1 MSEPTDLT
9 LDTPFGPFTLSGE
22 QTQQFA
28 TEIKQVMNQ
37 IPYTDAADK
46 GAQDYIE
53 TDMLE
58 TKVQEIFEKEYPA
71 KMECFWRYLK
81 TNFNVDAIKN
91 YGQMDAPIAPI
102 FHDFELH
109 GSVYKLPLK
118 FIAHLSHKKLGNKIT
133 IQFIPYDGL
142 NIDLR
147 INFDHNC
154 KVGKDLWQNFMEYF
168 YTNSLLKGNK
178 FYADLSFITDPPN
191 AQWDDVVLSAENNK
205 VLRRNVVDFFNH
217 MDKFKSRGLKSSRG
231 VLLAGPP
238 GTGKTLTCN
247 VLMNDVNVTT
257 MVATRDSLAEI
268 GDIASIYRMAQ
279 KFAPTLLVFEDI
291 DTLGGVTRLHGDH
304 PLLGEFLNALSGTE
318 INDGV
323 VTLATTN
330 HVNKLDWALIDRP
343 GRFDARIDLGYP
355 DSELRERIL
364 EKYLDKVAHNKINL
378 NPIVKDTEGM
388 SGAYLEEIVRL
399 AFTIAL
405 EDNDYDDAKSKLTQK
420 HLTDATKKIIQQRNK
435 VKRDLA
441 TMELELPE
449 YGDDDDGI
457 PTFEHTLYG

>member
-1 MSEPTDLT
+1 MSEKHDLV
-9 LDTPFGPFTLSGE
+9 LDTPFGPFTLDGE

-28 TEIKQVMNQ
+28 TTIKQKLNQ
-37 IPYTDAADK
+37 IPYTDAADE
-46 GAQDYIE
+46 GSQNYIE
-53 TDMLE
+53 TEMME

-81 TNFNVDAIKN
+81 TNFTIEAIKN

-109 GSVYKLPLK
+109 GNVYKLPLK
-118 FIAHLSHKKLGNKIT
+118 LIAHLKHKETGNKIT

-154 KVGKDLWQNFMEYF
+154 KIGKEVWTNFMDFF
-168 YTNSLLKGNK
+168 YTNSLLKNNK
-178 FYADLSFITDPPN
+178 FYADLSFITDPPT
-191 AQWDDVVLSAENNK
+191 AMWEDVVLSEENQHTLK
-205 VLRRNVVDFFNH
+205 RNVVDFFEH
-217 MDKFKSRGLKSSRG
+217 MDLFKARNLKSSRG
-231 VLLAGPP
+231 VMLAGPP

-257 MVATRDSLAEI
+257 IVVTRDSLSET
-268 GDIASIYRMAQ
+268 GDIAGVYEMAQ

-291 DTLGGVTRLHGDH
+291 DTLGGITRMAGDH

-318 INDGV
+318 SNEGV

-330 HVNKLDWALIDRP
+330 HANKLDWALIDRP

-355 DSELRERIL
+355 DAELRERIL
-364 EKYLDKVAHNKINL
+364 NKYLEKLEHDKLKL
-378 NPIVKDTEGM
+378 KSIVKDTEGL
-388 SGAYLEEIVRL
+388 SGAYLEEIVRT
-399 AFTIAL
+399 AFVLSL
-405 EDNDYDDAKSKLTQK
+405 EDNNYDVTKAKVTQK
-420 HLTDATKKIIQQRNK
+420 HLEKATQNIITQREK
-435 VKRDLA
+435 VKKDLA
-441 TMELELPE
+441 TMDLELPS
-449 YGDDDDGI
+449 YDDDDGYQVV
-457 PTFEHTLYG
+457 EHTLYG